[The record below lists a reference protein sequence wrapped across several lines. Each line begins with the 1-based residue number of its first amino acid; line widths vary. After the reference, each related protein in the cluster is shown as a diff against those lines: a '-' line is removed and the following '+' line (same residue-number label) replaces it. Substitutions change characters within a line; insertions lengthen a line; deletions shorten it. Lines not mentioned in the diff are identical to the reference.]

1 MTATHRRTA
10 CGNPVL
16 SPPRAMRGRPLMPAR
31 PYHGSVPHTVAV
43 FPARRSSCSTAEPS
57 RGRAPA
63 SHVLPFSG
71 GIAVP
76 ACHPCLRAC
85 AGWLPPAAVH
95 PLTAHSACARSP
107 AINTRLTVYDL
118 VHATMP
124 CCNPS
129 WQRATCA
136 GRASRAPE
144 AAPPDAETPDTPARG
159 AQELTPRA
167 RDSLVSFGERLST
180 RIFAA
185 HLRARGV
192 PARQHDAFAAR
203 FNLATSDDFGAAEV
217 AYDAALPAVRAALAP
232 PPGEPCALPI
242 VTGFLGRGLS
252 TGAPRTM
259 VVSLSQ
265 PQRRGCHVRGGSPGD
280 LCVPYHQISQ
290 YCVRWQGRCAGC
302 TQGSLHIMLL
312 LNRVPVQR
320 ILPHLLND

>member
-1 MTATHRRTA
+1 MS
-10 CGNPVL
+10 PL
-16 SPPRAMRGRPLMPAR
+16 SEGVCR
-31 PYHGSVPHTVAV
+31 VVA
-43 FPARRSSCSTAEPS
+43 AA
-57 RGRAPA
+57 GRAP
-63 SHVLPFSG
+63 SH
-71 GIAVP
+71 
-76 ACHPCLRAC
+76 R
-85 AGWLPPAAVH
+85 
-95 PLTAHSACARSP
+95 HSACARSP
-107 AINTRLTVYDL
+107 AIITRLTVYDL

-144 AAPPDAETPDTPARG
+144 AAPPDAEPPDTPARG

-280 LCVPYHQISQ
+280 LCMPYHQISQ
-290 YCVRWQGRCAGC
+290 YCVRWQSRCAGC